1 MGADSSAA
9 ETVRYEYAER
19 PNREERD
26 LVETRQKTAWKYHIT
41 ALLDLQ
47 IVLAALAAPG
57 RFTARSVV

>member
-1 MGADSSAA
+1 M
-9 ETVRYEYAER
+9 
-19 PNREERD
+19 
-26 LVETRQKTAWKYHIT
+26 VETCQKIYWKYHIT